1 MSTIPNNTDD
11 FYQDYEERLARLISQ
26 ESNGKIPDAMCKRL
40 AHNGAKRKMY
50 DDANGNQK
58 LMMQYADALIWAYYQ

>member
-1 MSTIPNNTDD
+1 MSNIPNNTEE
-11 FYQDYEERLARLISQ
+11 FYLDYEKRLARLISQ
-26 ESNGKIPDAMCKRL
+26 ESNRKIPDHMCKRL

-50 DDANGNQK
+50 DDSMGNTK